1 MSQTLQR
8 SSQHKAVEL
17 SIENL
22 SKSFPGHA
30 QKVLD
35 AVSLEVKRG
44 EIFVIMGPSG
54 SGKSVL
60 LKTII
65 GLEAADEGRV
75 MIEGHDASQPETHE
89 RFVTSMVFQ
98 AAALFNSLNVFENL
112 AFYPKEHRL
121 YSKSELNDRVHQ
133 TLKMLNLNNCAT
145 KMPSELSGGMRKRV
159 AIARALMME
168 PQLLLYD
175 EPTSELDPISSA
187 IITEVIATLRQTF
200 DVTSVVVS
208 HDREL
213 ALSIADRVGFLM
225 NGELVTVCT
234 PKELTSLNNLAIQE
248 FLNPK
253 IDLKNPRFKT
263 LIQV

>member
-1 MSQTLQR
+1 MSQ
-8 SSQHKAVEL
+8 SSQQHAAVGL
-17 SIENL
+17 SIERL
-22 SKSFPGHA
+22 SKSFPGHT

-35 AVSLEVKRG
+35 DVSFKVIPG

-65 GLEAADEGRV
+65 GLETADEGQV
-75 MIEGHDASQPETHE
+75 LIEGHDASLHETHE

-112 AFYPKEHRL
+112 AFYPREHRL
-121 YSKSELNDRVHQ
+121 YTKSDLNDRVHQ

-213 ALSIADRVGFLM
+213 ALSIADRVGILM
-225 NGELVTVCT
+225 NGQLVTIC
-234 PKELTSLNNLAIQE
+234 PPSELAAFDNAAIQE

-253 IDLKNPRFKT
+253 IDLKNPRFKS